1 MVPCPEIMM
10 TSGGLSNSRILSRV
24 SSPSTPGSQTS
35 SNTTSNG
42 VLRSRSRTASAFP
55 TDELE
60 YPSSARMPARES
72 RIPASSSTMRM
83 LCMLGGRRCRS
94 RFENN
99 GKFDDESRTHRL
111 VFFHADRAMVVRYDA
126 AHDGQAQARAALLGG
141 EIGQEKF
148 LFEFAAHAVAR
159 VGHGDLNCVACGH

>member
-42 VLRSRSRTASAFP
+42 VLRSRSRHASPFP
-55 TDELE
+55 TDEVE

-72 RIPASSSTMRM
+72 RIPASSSTMRI
-83 LCMLGGRRCRS
+83 LCMLGSGWGRRRI
-94 RFENN
+94 RDNR
-99 GKFDDESRTHRL
+99 KFHDKTRAHGL
-111 VFFHADRAMVVRYDA
+111 VLFYANRAMMIRYDA
-126 AHDGQAQARAALLGG
+126 ADDSQAEPRATLLSRK
-141 EIGQEKF
+141 IRQE
-148 LFEFAAHAVAR
+148 
-159 VGHGDLNCVACGH
+159 